1 MHSLIIG
8 QLNVD
13 WSTKSHQYSNDLCNK
28 ASNSINILLIMGVY
42 ALLKIIGSFGALVS
56 SIIIFMVAFAI
67 IIMAFPLS
75 VTTYAS

>member
-1 MHSLIIG
+1 
-8 QLNVD
+8 
-13 WSTKSHQYSNDLCNK
+13 
-28 ASNSINILLIMGVY
+28 MGVY